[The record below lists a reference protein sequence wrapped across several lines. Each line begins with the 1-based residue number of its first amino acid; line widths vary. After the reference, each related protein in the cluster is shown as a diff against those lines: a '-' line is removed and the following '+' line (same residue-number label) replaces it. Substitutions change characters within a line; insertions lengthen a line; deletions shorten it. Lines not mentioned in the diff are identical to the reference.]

1 MATGSVNRASARAAA
16 HRLAKTFVAWLV
28 EPFAAVDERQR
39 RRLRLLSAFLLLMAA
54 NTYIGAAMMGEEES
68 PMQAFMMVTASIL
81 TIGYGLS
88 RTRYYGVATLV
99 AISIPAVP
107 IVAMLT
113 LGPEP
118 GAIAQQFPWLALPLL
133 ISSLLL
139 SLRGTI
145 IIASAYVL
153 VISALTFSVGVPVP
167 NSAESLAYILMIIFF
182 VVVITAIRHQ
192 DQREIERQL
201 HEREQAEEAL
211 RDSEE
216 KFSSAFKNSPSSIC
230 IVSVATG
237 NFTEIN
243 ESFARFIGYPPQ
255 EIIGHT
261 PNEMHLFVSEEELN
275 RMATELQENNRI
287 YNQEFQSRRK
297 SGEVRLGLFS
307 AEVINI
313 GGKPY
318 VIMVITD
325 ITERKRAEQ
334 YQKDENHILTMLS
347 QGTPLKDLLDAIL
360 RMGELRD
367 PCIKGSVLLVD
378 PAKKMLGQA
387 AGPSL
392 PKDLKKLLANGLPIG
407 EGVGACGTAAFRKKR
422 VIVPDI
428 SNSPLFVEKE
438 VINITGRNNMLS
450 CWSQPI
456 ISSSGEL
463 LGTIANYGNKV
474 GGPDEPNLATLE
486 WSARIAAIA
495 IERKRADD
503 ALRES
508 EEKFS
513 KAFHA
518 SPDTIII
525 SRNRDQRFIEVN
537 DSFTRLTGYTRHEI
551 LNDPSIVAK
560 LLGNLQDSE
569 RIVGLL
575 QDQESVRNQ
584 EARFRTRRG
593 DVRNILFSSEPI
605 NFGGELCKITI
616 AKDITELKRAEEE
629 LKAAMSRLERSTTQ
643 LEATNRELETFS
655 YSVSHD
661 LRSPLR
667 SIDGFSQALLED
679 YQDRFDAQGRDYLNR
694 LRLASQKMGELIDG
708 LLKLSRLT
716 RSEMHPETV
725 DLGAL
730 AQEIVTR
737 LQEEQPERQ
746 VEFLAGDGL
755 TASGDPQMLRA
766 LLENLIGNAWKFSA
780 KNPQARI
787 EFGKTG
793 KDGKT
798 EFFIRDNGVG
808 FDMTYAGKLF
818 GAFQRLHSTED
829 FPGTGIGLATVRR
842 IINRHGGS
850 IRAEGEVSKGAT
862 FYFTLN

>member
-297 SGEVRLGLFS
+297 SGRS
-307 AEVINI
+307 ASASSRP
-313 GGKPY
+313 KSS
-318 VIMVITD
+318 T
-325 ITERKRAEQ
+325 
-334 YQKDENHILTMLS
+334 S
-347 QGTPLKDLLDAIL
+347 
-360 RMGELRD
+360 
-367 PCIKGSVLLVD
+367 
-378 PAKKMLGQA
+378 A
-387 AGPSL
+387 ASR
-392 PKDLKKLLANGLPIG
+392 
-407 EGVGACGTAAFRKKR
+407 T
-422 VIVPDI
+422 
-428 SNSPLFVEKE
+428 
-438 VINITGRNNMLS
+438 
-450 CWSQPI
+450 
-456 ISSSGEL
+456 SS
-463 LGTIANYGNKV
+463 
-474 GGPDEPNLATLE
+474 
-486 WSARIAAIA
+486 W
-495 IERKRADD
+495 
-503 ALRES
+503 
-508 EEKFS
+508 
-513 KAFHA
+513 
-518 SPDTIII
+518 
-525 SRNRDQRFIEVN
+525 
-537 DSFTRLTGYTRHEI
+537 
-551 LNDPSIVAK
+551 
-560 LLGNLQDSE
+560 
-569 RIVGLL
+569 
-575 QDQESVRNQ
+575 
-584 EARFRTRRG
+584 
-593 DVRNILFSSEPI
+593 
-605 NFGGELCKITI
+605 
-616 AKDITELKRAEEE
+616 
-629 LKAAMSRLERSTTQ
+629 
-643 LEATNRELETFS
+643 
-655 YSVSHD
+655 
-661 LRSPLR
+661 
-667 SIDGFSQALLED
+667 
-679 YQDRFDAQGRDYLNR
+679 
-694 LRLASQKMGELIDG
+694 
-708 LLKLSRLT
+708 
-716 RSEMHPETV
+716 
-725 DLGAL
+725 
-730 AQEIVTR
+730 
-737 LQEEQPERQ
+737 
-746 VEFLAGDGL
+746 
-755 TASGDPQMLRA
+755 
-766 LLENLIGNAWKFSA
+766 
-780 KNPQARI
+780 
-787 EFGKTG
+787 
-793 KDGKT
+793 
-798 EFFIRDNGVG
+798 
-808 FDMTYAGKLF
+808 
-818 GAFQRLHSTED
+818 
-829 FPGTGIGLATVRR
+829 
-842 IINRHGGS
+842 
-850 IRAEGEVSKGAT
+850 
-862 FYFTLN
+862 